1 MTGAHILCKLV
12 PFQSLYSIADIT
24 TSYKQSS
31 LKSLVFRDVTILQSL
46 QYFRLYPNRK
56 LYPNREKKQS
66 KLK

>member
-56 LYPNREKKQS
+56 QIERKNNQNSNKK
-66 KLK
+66 